1 MQRSVEPGEGL
12 VLPQLG
18 EEQSNLELPGDPKSN
33 PVYGQLASVKN
44 RQQGSLD
51 IDATSSQNDLV
62 DYTVHPLVLGPAY
75 TFEDFSTRS
84 VNLLDSKSSGVTL
97 VGINKG
103 VHFAS
108 KLRAAKLLTTFQVRV
123 ISTMKGIYPQRINSS
138 KRN

>member
-12 VLPQLG
+12 VPPQLG
-18 EEQSNLELPGDPKSN
+18 EEHFNPKLPGDSKSN

-44 RQQGSLD
+44 GLQGNLD

-75 TFEDFSTRS
+75 TFEDVSTRS

-123 ISTMKGIYPQRINSS
+123 SSTIKRIYTQRINSY
-138 KRN
+138 

>member
-12 VLPQLG
+12 VPPQLG
-18 EEQSNLELPGDPKSN
+18 EEHFNPKLPGDSKSN

-44 RQQGSLD
+44 GLQGNLD
-51 IDATSSQNDLV
+51 IDANSSQNDLV

-103 VHFAS
+103 VHLAS
-108 KLRAAKLLTTFQVRV
+108 KLRAAKLLTTFQVGV
-123 ISTMKGIYPQRINSS
+123 MSTMKGFHPQRINP
-138 KRN
+138 

>member
-12 VLPQLG
+12 VPPQLG
-18 EEQSNLELPGDPKSN
+18 DEHFNPKLPGDSKSN

-51 IDATSSQNDLV
+51 IDANSSQNDLV

-123 ISTMKGIYPQRINSS
+123 SSTIKRIYTQRINSS

>member
-18 EEQSNLELPGDPKSN
+18 EEQSNPKLPGDYKSN
-33 PVYGQLASVKN
+33 SVNGQLASVKN

-51 IDATSSQNDLV
+51 IDATSSQNDMV

-75 TFEDFSTRS
+75 SFEDFSTRS

-123 ISTMKGIYPQRINSS
+123 SSTIKRIYTQRINSY
-138 KRN
+138 